1 MSLDPRQETPPIP
14 ARALEAGVLGR
25 STSFLADDYS
35 RRRSEIEAAVA
46 GRRILV
52 VGGAGTIGAMAAELL
67 CEFRPAA
74 LHVLDSNENGLAE
87 LVRDFRS
94 RGLTRGDF
102 RTLPLD
108 YGSPVTER
116 FLREATRYDMV
127 MNFAALKHVR
137 SEKDLYSLLQMID
150 TNVVKQVSFIG
161 WLERYGHAA
170 RYFAVSTDKAA
181 NPTSL
186 MGASKRLMEDVVF
199 SSPAEVVTSAR
210 FPNVAFSNGSLL
222 QSFLLRLAKRQPLAV
237 PRDTLRY
244 FISVREAGEICLLA
258 ATATPAGHVLVPR
271 FDPDTD
277 LRPLE
282 LIAGQTLQHFGLE
295 PVFYEDAEEALRHVE
310 IDRGRHGYPV
320 LLTALDTSGEK
331 PYEEFQGEG
340 ESLVEI
346 GFERLLAVRHV
357 KSDDAS
363 LSAAVRRLADMVADP
378 KHTTD
383 KAAIVEV
390 VSSVVRGFRHRE
402 TGRSLDDRA

>member
-14 ARALEAGVLGR
+14 ARALEAGILGR

-94 RGLTRGDF
+94 RGLPRGDF

-116 FLREATRYDMV
+116 FLRDAAPYDMV

-150 TNVVKQVSFIG
+150 TNVVRQVSFIG
-161 WLERYGHAA
+161 WLERYGHTG

-199 SSPAEVVTSAR
+199 SAPAAVVTSAR

-237 PRDTLRY
+237 PRDTRRY
-244 FISVREAGEICLLA
+244 FISAREAGEICLLA
-258 ATATPAGHVLVPR
+258 ATAAPAGHVLVPR
-271 FDPDTD
+271 FDPETH

-295 PVFYEDAEEALRHVE
+295 PVFYEDADEAGRHVE

-320 LLTALDTSGEK
+320 LLTARDTSGET
-331 PYEEFQGEG
+331 PYQECQSDGE
-340 ESLVEI
+340 
-346 GFERLLAVRHV
+346 
-357 KSDDAS
+357 
-363 LSAAVRRLADMVADP
+363 
-378 KHTTD
+378 
-383 KAAIVEV
+383 
-390 VSSVVRGFRHRE
+390 
-402 TGRSLDDRA
+402 